1 MLTYKSTNTAAKIY
15 YSTASE
21 KYLPAKLMA
30 GNVMASGYDTV
41 TERNESVRLL
51 TDYSRGITRL
61 RMLGKTEQSGTPSAD
76 SPAAL
81 ADCPGRAELYGKNLF
96 DMETVLPQQG
106 FVKQEDGSFYRE
118 TVSSLGGQSLW
129 ENTGGY
135 TGQIKVLYRFK
146 YLKSSTEAVAIGAF
160 LGIKYTD
167 GTKDGVYLSTV
178 TWDGGVWMEP
188 SAAYVTSK
196 ADKTVERVYW
206 TYGTGNNSTWVKDI
220 IITRDT
226 SVSEYYPY
234 TEVKT
239 AQPVQALRS
248 VGNVCD
254 SVDVSGGTVKTV
266 RRIGTVTLNGSET
279 WSIQG
284 SGSNANGIISFMR
297 KISEETAQASTPVSA
312 AATHFQN
319 KPVGISR
326 ADTEGIFVQRG
337 KDGTVV
343 FVRMLASRTADL
355 AAFKPWL
362 AENNVT
368 VNYVL
373 AEPEVTDITQT
384 DAGQALL
391 GMNTEYGVEKTLTVS
406 GGTAEVT
413 QCRRNVCAAVAR
425 YGVRFGGAANSGATV
440 QRLYNA
446 CGLTANTGTDTE
458 TAVNDFDGIYPWC
471 GRKRCCGYWDGNG
484 VFVVNAYEDEPGY
497 TADGSNGE
505 VWVETPLFYYKHTY
519 GDDGSEEIVITSQPL
534 RGFEPSPIHINADG
548 SISQKAYTAA
558 YPMAVVNNK
567 PTSRSGVYTPAVSLN
582 TGMANARL
590 MGENY
595 TTATAAEQ
603 YAKCLLMWVEFAT
616 RDIQSKMRG
625 CSSLAY
631 SADHKAAAAEES
643 TNRVIISKSHAAAY
657 VVGQGIAIGTA
668 LGSTNVANNRTVTAI
683 TDYDSANAAVSF
695 DGDPVNTA
703 VGNVVFS
710 IAWKTGSCDSVLTSS
725 GSPVSNTS
733 GKYTCIYR
741 GEETPFGNAFEWI
754 CDILF
759 KREGSGTDG
768 DPYSYGIYYLQ
779 DPTQYSNGQLT
790 ENYTKL
796 SFKLPQGGGFVKK
809 LGFDSRFPWLRIPC
823 ELGASANTYYAD
835 YYYSPNPKVAVAA
848 AVVGGYWDYGGYCGP
863 CCWYC
868 YSAPSAANVF
878 RRARLSYKK

>member
-1 MLTYKSTNTAAKIY
+1 MLTYKSTNTAAGIY

-21 KYLPAKLMA
+21 KYLPAKMMA

-41 TERNESVRLL
+41 TERGESVRLL
-51 TDYSRGITRL
+51 TDYNRGMTKL
-61 RMLGKTEQSGTPSAD
+61 RMLGKTEQSGTPSPD

-106 FVKQEDGSFYRE
+106 FVKQEDGSFYISKVADAYRKK
-118 TVSSLGGQSLW
+118 LW

-135 TGQIKVLYRFK
+135 TGQIKVLYGFK
-146 YLKSSTEAVAIGAF
+146 FLKSSAEAVAGGA
-160 LGIKYTD
+160 IIRIIYTD
-167 GTKDGVYLSTV
+167 ETV
-178 TWDGGVWMEP
+178 QEVRFFGSTWDSGVWLEP
-188 SAAYVTSK
+188 YANYAISR
-196 ADKTVERVYW
+196 ADKTVAYIDWV
-206 TYGTGNNSTWVKDI
+206 YGTGNNSTWVKDI
-220 IITRDT
+220 IITKDT
-226 SVSEYYPY
+226 SVSKYYPY

-254 SVDVSGGTVKTV
+254 SVDVSGGTVKPV
-266 RRIGTVTLNGSET
+266 RRIGAVTLNGGEA
-279 WSIQG
+279 WGIQG
-284 SGSNANGIISFMR
+284 SGSNANGIISFMC
-297 KISEETAQASTPVSA
+297 KISEETAQASTTVPA

-319 KPVGISR
+319 KPVGISQ
-326 ADTEGIFVQRG
+326 ADTEGVFVQRG
-337 KDGTVV
+337 TGGTVM

-355 AAFKPWL
+355 AAFKSWL
-362 AENNVT
+362 AENSVT

-373 AEPEVTDITQT
+373 AEPEACDITQT

-391 GMNTEYGVEKTLTVS
+391 GMNTERGIEKTLTVS

-413 QCRRNVCAAVAR
+413 QCRMNVSATVAR

-446 CGLTANTGTDTE
+446 CGLTADVGTDTK
-458 TAVNDFDGIYPWC
+458 TAVNDFDSIYPWC
-471 GRKRCCGYWDGNG
+471 GRKRCCGYWDGSG
-484 VFVVNAYEDEPGY
+484 SFVVNAYEDEPGY

-505 VWVETPLFYYKHTY
+505 VWVETPLFYYRHTY

-534 RGFEPSPIHINADG
+534 SGFEPSPIHINADG

-595 TTATAAEQ
+595 TTTTAAEQ

-616 RDIQSKMRG
+616 RDIQSKMMG
-625 CSSLAY
+625 CSTLAY
-631 SADHKAAAAEES
+631 SADHTATVAEEN
-643 TNRVIISKSHAAAY
+643 TNRVIISNSHAASY

-668 LGSTNVANNRTVTAI
+668 FRNTDVANNRTVTAI

-703 VGNVVFS
+703 VGNVVVS

-759 KREGSGTDG
+759 KREGSGTAD

-790 ENYTKL
+790 DNYTKL
-796 SFKLPQGGGFVKK
+796 SFKLPTADGFVKK

-823 ELGASANTYYAD
+823 ETGGTAATWYAD
-835 YYYSPNPKVAVAA
+835 YYYHPAYAVTAA
-848 AVVGGYWDYGGYCGP
+848 HVGGHWYSGNYGGPCQWFCGTV
-863 CCWYC
+863 
-868 YSAPSAANVF
+868 PSDDYVF

>member
-1 MLTYKSTNTAAKIY
+1 MLTYKSTNTAAGIY
-15 YSTASE
+15 YSTANE
-21 KYLPAKLMA
+21 KYLPAKLMT

-41 TERNESVRLL
+41 TERGESVRLL

-106 FVKQEDGSFYRE
+106 FVKQEDGSFYKE
-118 TVSSLGGQSLW
+118 SVTSLGGQSLW

-135 TGQIKVLYRFK
+135 TGRIKVLYRFK
-146 YLKSSTEAVAIGAF
+146 YLKSSMEAPVAGGAY
-160 LGIKYTD
+160 LKIKYTD
-167 GTKDGVYLSTV
+167 GTTNAVWLSKL
-178 TWDGGVWMEP
+178 TWDSGVWMEP
-188 SAAYVTSK
+188 NPAYVISK
-196 ADKTVERVYW
+196 ADKTVERIIW
-206 TYGTGNNSTWVKDI
+206 GYGTGGNSTWVKDI
-220 IITRDT
+220 IITKDT
-226 SVSEYYPY
+226 AVSEYYPY

-254 SVDVSGGTVKTV
+254 SVDVSGGTVKLV
-266 RRIGTVTLNGSET
+266 RRIGNAAADVTDAKPNSAYMGTMTSGGT
-279 WSIQG
+279 ADG
-284 SGSNANGIISFMR
+284 SGAIAVKTGESI
-297 KISEETAQASTPVSA
+297 
-312 AATHFQN
+312 
-319 KPVGISR
+319 
-326 ADTEGIFVQRG
+326 
-337 KDGTVV
+337 
-343 FVRMLASRTADL
+343 
-355 AAFKPWL
+355 
-362 AENNVT
+362 
-368 VNYVL
+368 NYVL

-391 GMNTEYGVEKTLTVS
+391 GMNTEHGVEKTLTVS

-413 QCRRNVCAAVAR
+413 QCRMNVSATVAR

-446 CGLTANTGTDTE
+446 CGLTADVGTDTE
-458 TAVNDFDGIYPWC
+458 TAVNDFDSIYPWC
-471 GRKRCCGYWDGNG
+471 GRKRCCGYWNENG
-484 VFVVNAYEDEPGY
+484 SFVVNAYEDEPGY
-497 TADGSNGE
+497 TTDGSNGE
-505 VWVETPLFYYKHTY
+505 VWVETPLFYYRHTY

-534 RGFEPSPIHINADG
+534 SGFEPSPIHINADG

-590 MGENY
+590 MGEKY
-595 TTATAAEQ
+595 TTTTAAEQ

-625 CSSLAY
+625 CSSLAH
-631 SADHKAAAAEES
+631 SADHTATVAEEN
-643 TNRVIISKSHAAAY
+643 TNRVIISKSHAASY
-657 VVGQGIAIGTA
+657 VVGQGIAIGTV

-703 VGNVVFS
+703 VGNIVFS

-754 CDILF
+754 CDVLF

-768 DPYSYGIYYLQ
+768 DPYSYDIYYLQ
-779 DPTQYSNGQLT
+779 DPAQYSNGQLT
-790 ENYTKL
+790 DNYTKL

-823 ELGASANTYYAD
+823 ELGASAATWYAD
-835 YYYSPNPKVAVAA
+835 YYYNPNPNVAVTAA
-848 AVVGGYWDYGGYCGP
+848 NVGGFWNYGSNCGP
-863 CCWYC
+863 CCWFC
-868 YSAPSAANVF
+868 FQAPSGSNGN
-878 RRARLSYKK
+878 RRVRLSYKK

>member
-1 MLTYKSTNTAAKIY
+1 MLTYKSTNTAAGIY

-21 KYLPAKLMA
+21 KYLPAKMMA

-41 TERNESVRLL
+41 TERGESVRLL
-51 TDYSRGITRL
+51 TDYNRGMTKL
-61 RMLGKTEQSGTPSAD
+61 RMLGKTEQSGTPSPD

-96 DMETVLPQQG
+96 DTETVLPQQG
-106 FVKQEDGSFYRE
+106 FVKQEDGSFYKE
-118 TVSSLGGQSLW
+118 NVSSLHNQVIW

-135 TGQIKVLYRFK
+135 TGRIKVLYKFK
-146 YLKSSTEAVAIGAF
+146 YLKSSTEAPAAGAI
-160 LGIKYTD
+160 LSIRYTD
-167 GTKDGVYLSTV
+167 GTKNNVWLSTN
-178 TWDGGVWMEP
+178 TWDSGVWMEP
-188 SAAYVTSK
+188 NPAYVISK
-196 ADKTVERVYW
+196 ADKTVERITW
-206 TYGTGNNSTWVKDI
+206 GYGTGGNSTWVKDI
-220 IITRDT
+220 IVTRDT
-226 SVSEYYPY
+226 AVSEYYPY

-254 SVDVSGGTVKTV
+254 SVDVSGGTVKLV
-266 RRIGTVTLNGSET
+266 RRIGNAAADVTDAKPNSAYLGTMTSGGT
-279 WSIQG
+279 ADG
-284 SGSNANGIISFMR
+284 SGAIAVNTGESI
-297 KISEETAQASTPVSA
+297 
-312 AATHFQN
+312 
-319 KPVGISR
+319 
-326 ADTEGIFVQRG
+326 
-337 KDGTVV
+337 
-343 FVRMLASRTADL
+343 
-355 AAFKPWL
+355 
-362 AENNVT
+362 
-368 VNYVL
+368 NYVL
-373 AEPEVTDITQT
+373 AEPEACDITQT

-391 GMNTEYGVEKTLTVS
+391 GMNTGHGIEKTLTVS

-413 QCRRNVCAAVAR
+413 QCRMNVSATVAR

-446 CGLTANTGTDTE
+446 CGLTADVGTDTK
-458 TAVNDFDGIYPWC
+458 TAVNDFDSIYPWC
-471 GRKRCCGYWDGNG
+471 GRKRCCGYWNENG
-484 VFVVNAYEDEPGY
+484 SFVVNAYEDEPGY
-497 TADGSNGE
+497 TADGSRGE
-505 VWVETPLFYYKHTY
+505 VWVETPLFYYRHTY

-534 RGFEPSPIHINADG
+534 SGFEPSPIHINADG

-595 TTATAAEQ
+595 TTTTAAEQ

-616 RDIQSKMRG
+616 RDIQSKMMG
-625 CSSLAY
+625 CSTLAY
-631 SADHKAAAAEES
+631 SADHTATAAEEN
-643 TNRVIISKSHAAAY
+643 TNRVIISNSHAASY

-668 LGSTNVANNRTVTAI
+668 FRNTDVANNRTVTAI
-683 TDYDSANAAVSF
+683 TDYDGANAAVSF

-703 VGNVVFS
+703 VGNIVFS

-759 KREGSGTDG
+759 KREGSGTAD

-790 ENYTKL
+790 DNYTKL
-796 SFKLPQGGGFVKK
+796 SFKLPTADGFVKK

-823 ELGASANTYYAD
+823 ETGGTAATWYAD
-835 YYYSPNPKVAVAA
+835 YYYHPAYAVTAA
-848 AVVGGYWDYGGYCGP
+848 HVGGHWYSGNYGGPCQWFCGTV
-863 CCWYC
+863 
-868 YSAPSAANVF
+868 PSDDYVF